1 MKQIFYLD
9 GMVCAQFSIS
19 FDFKQYPCTF
29 HLIVKLF
36 VEDMRDPGPSIMKKK
51 PRKKPPLSAP
61 FKSYKIAI

>member
-1 MKQIFYLD
+1 MAWFVHSSVYGLTSNNIY
-9 GMVCAQFSIS
+9 VHS
-19 FDFKQYPCTF
+19 TF